1 MPSVVYIASIRIES
15 CTILPSVNFCSSLHI
30 FPYGQGGDGGLEPYR
45 TVAAQT
51 RRSYLRLAQQP
62 CQGLS
67 PSWNLRKPR
76 EVVAAA
82 VATAKTAATAIA
94 GPLAGAA
101 TAAVV
106 MGRAAEAASYAF
118 CRECREAM
126 RGGGVV
132 WCCLDCFLEG
142 DNLNLSLFAYS
153 VPAGFYAASSNIGVI
168 ANRALQTCVE
178 AAADPPEQVLSRAN
192 RLLDCNGFGIYDPVL
207 NNCFDFA
214 FYCKTCRRCD
224 TPARQL
230 PPARDR
236 TTCMIM

>member
-1 MPSVVYIASIRIES
+1 MDRGVTVISSRIERWQLRPGDH
-15 CTILPSVNFCSSLHI
+15 IFAWCSSHAKA
-30 FPYGQGGDGGLEPYR
+30 FPHHGIYESHAKVIHFNAP
-45 TVAAQT
+45 
-51 RRSYLRLAQQP
+51 LAQSSSFT
-62 CQGLS
+62 GVFT
-67 PSWNLRKPR
+67 RA
-76 EVVAAA
+76 VVAAA

-142 DNLNLSLFAYS
+142 DNLSLFAYS
-153 VPAGFYAASSNIGVI
+153 VPAWFYAASSNIGVI

>member
-1 MPSVVYIASIRIES
+1 
-15 CTILPSVNFCSSLHI
+15 
-30 FPYGQGGDGGLEPYR
+30 
-45 TVAAQT
+45 
-51 RRSYLRLAQQP
+51 
-62 CQGLS
+62 
-67 PSWNLRKPR
+67 
-76 EVVAAA
+76 
-82 VATAKTAATAIA
+82 
-94 GPLAGAA
+94 
-101 TAAVV
+101 
-106 MGRAAEAASYAF
+106 
-118 CRECREAM
+118 M

-142 DNLNLSLFAYS
+142 DNLSLFAYS

-214 FYCKTCRRCD
+214 FYCKTWRRCD
-224 TPARQL
+224 NPARQL